1 MTGEGSGQRRRH
13 NAGGTLGEHSVI
25 PPPDAGGTA
34 VSAMP
39 CAAPI
44 ASLSLGDCRGG
55 GKHMEGKG
63 REGTDSTVLLGM
75 GFLDIAFLKRNEA
88 TRETRSV
95 KTPLNQ
101 IAQ

>member
-25 PPPDAGGTA
+25 PPPEAGGTA

-63 REGTDSTVLLGM
+63 RDGQHGPPGDGFFGYRLL
-75 GFLDIAFLKRNEA
+75 KHNEA